1 MDLMVYLPDEVDV
14 DKITQLTPSMVHN
27 CETLKMDIKEDIIT
41 GSSYIRKFW
50 NCMFFICTIAL
61 EHPFTKWRFKNK
73 KVLNYEISR
82 HFKSYRYTIHPFS
95 IFRKYWEAIMV
106 ITGFITLIIN
116 PIFLSFYMNK
126 KEQWYIFSNVLDGI
140 ILCDTIMCFFT
151 GYYDHWTNIVILD
164 RRIIAIKYIKST
176 FIVDVLS
183 ILPYQLIDF
192 IIYKSVWYCAM
203 LKLVK
208 IIRIRA
214 IIIYSRRLCFI
225 YHMDRQWYQLFE
237 MIMIIIISINW
248 AACLEY
254 FIPLTVSNI
263 YGRNRGSWVDS
274 PALKERT
281 TNYGKYLICLNRA
294 IIALVCSAHYLDTK
308 TPDDILLNI
317 VLSII
322 GILGF
327 IYVLAQLMQF
337 IITLHS
343 ATKKHYKHI
352 QQLQEYMRYKELPY
366 ALQCR
371 LLEYFNY
378 YNKKNL
384 DRHQRITNQVSSYL
398 QEELILHTYRKFI
411 SNVPLCQHIPK
422 SVVSQ
427 LTNMLH
433 SVIYLENDI
442 IVKAGEE
449 EDGLYFIA
457 SGTVAVYTN
466 LWKEVYHLG
475 DGAYFG
481 DLALFVKSM
490 HHTANIIA
498 IETCEIYILYRVNFQ
513 TIMESHPDLF
523 NILYNAVLK
532 FVKKLES

>member
-1 MDLMVYLPDEVDV
+1 
-14 DKITQLTPSMVHN
+14 
-27 CETLKMDIKEDIIT
+27 
-41 GSSYIRKFW
+41 
-50 NCMFFICTIAL
+50 
-61 EHPFTKWRFKNK
+61 
-73 KVLNYEISR
+73 
-82 HFKSYRYTIHPFS
+82 
-95 IFRKYWEAIMV
+95 
-106 ITGFITLIIN
+106 
-116 PIFLSFYMNK
+116 
-126 KEQWYIFSNVLDGI
+126 
-140 ILCDTIMCFFT
+140 
-151 GYYDHWTNIVILD
+151 
-164 RRIIAIKYIKST
+164 
-176 FIVDVLS
+176 
-183 ILPYQLIDF
+183 
-192 IIYKSVWYCAM
+192 
-203 LKLVK
+203 
-208 IIRIRA
+208 
-214 IIIYSRRLCFI
+214 
-225 YHMDRQWYQLFE
+225 MDRQWYQLFE

-384 DRHQRITNQVSSYL
+384 DRHQRIINQVSSYL
-398 QEELILHTYRKFI
+398 QEVRIDIIFVIYPNRIYENERTLLFFQELILHTYRKFI

>member
-1 MDLMVYLPDEVDV
+1 
-14 DKITQLTPSMVHN
+14 
-27 CETLKMDIKEDIIT
+27 
-41 GSSYIRKFW
+41 
-50 NCMFFICTIAL
+50 MF
-61 EHPFTKWRFKNK
+61 K
-73 KVLNYEISR
+73 
-82 HFKSYRYTIHPFS
+82 
-95 IFRKYWEAIMV
+95 
-106 ITGFITLIIN
+106 LI
-116 PIFLSFYMNK
+116 
-126 KEQWYIFSNVLDGI
+126 
-140 ILCDTIMCFFT
+140 
-151 GYYDHWTNIVILD
+151 
-164 RRIIAIKYIKST
+164 
-176 FIVDVLS
+176 
-183 ILPYQLIDF
+183 
-192 IIYKSVWYCAM
+192 
-203 LKLVK
+203 K

-214 IIIYSRRLCFI
+214 IIIYSRRLCCI

-237 MIMIIIISINW
+237 MIMIIIISIHW

-263 YGRNRGSWVDS
+263 YGRNRGSWIDS

-281 TNYGKYLICLNRA
+281 TNYRKYLICLNRA

-327 IYVLAQLMQF
+327 IYVLAQLMHF

-378 YNKKNL
+378 YNKKDL
-384 DRHQRITNQVSSYL
+384 DRHQRIINQVSSYL
-398 QEELILHTYRKFI
+398 QEELIWHTYKKFI
-411 SNVPLCQHIPK
+411 NNVPLCQHIPK

-449 EDGLYFIA
+449 EDGLYFIS

-466 LWKEVYHLG
+466 LWKEVCHLG

-490 HHTANIIA
+490 QHTANIIA

-523 NILYNAVLK
+523 NILYNTVLK